1 MASSAP
7 ALQASRKAPRDP
19 RVELRAGAALHLLD
33 CRGDRERAS
42 IRSHRG
48 HGVERVGDCEQTRL
62 FGNVLAGAT
71 GGIPAAV
78 PALVVVQHV
87 GQRFLSGPDG
97 PDQPRARGGMLPDLC
112 DLVGLEGTALVE
124 DRLRDHHLAE
134 VVQRTAERQCPEPV
148 IVPAHP
154 HGDARG
160 EQGHAGAVR
169 RRRGVTRG
177 ERCGEC
183 GQHRPDGIPG
193 HRVFPCR
200 LR

>member
-7 ALQASRKAPRDP
+7 ALQASRKALRHH

-97 PDQPRARGGMLPDLC
+97 PDQPRARGGMLSDLC

-124 DRLRDHHLAE
+124 DPSPRSSPCRGRAADRRA
-134 VVQRTAERQCPEPV
+134 PV
-148 IVPAHP
+148 SGAGHRPSP
-154 HGDARG
+154 STRRRARRAG
-160 EQGHAGAVR
+160 SRGCSAPPSRGHARRALRRVR
-169 RRRGVTRG
+169 SASA
-177 ERCGEC
+177 
-183 GQHRPDGIPG
+183 
-193 HRVFPCR
+193 
-200 LR
+200 